1 MPMPPDTGAHVPSR
15 VPKNGEPSPDRG
27 TPGLDAGDTLTRWR
41 SLLAEAPVR
50 SPVSAGD
57 VLAGKYRVERVLG
70 VGGMGVVVAARHLQ
84 LDELVAVKFL
94 RDKVIDEPEI
104 VVRFLREARAV
115 AKLKSEH
122 VVRVR
127 DVGNL
132 DNGAPYIVMELLEG
146 ETLKDRI
153 KRDGKMPTAQAVD
166 CVLQACDAI
175 AEAHAHGIV
184 HRDIKPTNIFLSYRP
199 DGRMLVKVFDFG
211 ISKQTQPQGG
221 DFDGELGMTAT
232 TSMLG
237 SPLYMSPEQMISSRD
252 VDARTDIWS
261 LGVTLYLLAA
271 GVLPFRA
278 ETMPQVCAL
287 VLGDTPKRL
296 DAVVPG
302 VPRALADVVARCLQK
317 DPNLRYQNV
326 AQLAADLEPFGTEMS
341 IGASRRVSSM
351 LRVPVPP
358 ASGRAFAHS
367 TPGHTLV
374 TGAPQMAM
382 PAEQTDVSFGEA
394 SRSPLSGRGRARSR
408 VGIIGIAAA
417 FGAIVAIGI
426 TAVVVTRGPHASPA
440 TSVSLQKA
448 AAQVSDPSPPPAT
461 PTEPPLAAVPPS
473 TSQAASLDAG
483 NAPAPAVAI
492 VPGTPKQAPAKP
504 KPAAPVAPAA
514 KPGAMDPGSYR

>member
-1 MPMPPDTGAHVPSR
+1 
-15 VPKNGEPSPDRG
+15 
-27 TPGLDAGDTLTRWR
+27 
-41 SLLAEAPVR
+41 LAEASVR
-50 SPVSAGD
+50 SPVAAGD

-94 RDKVIDEPEI
+94 RDRVIDEPEI

-132 DNGAPYIVMELLEG
+132 DNGAPYIVMELLDG
-146 ETLKDRI
+146 ETLKDRV
-153 KRDGKMPTAQAVD
+153 KRDGKMPPAQAVD
-166 CVLQACDAI
+166 CVLQVCDAI

-211 ISKQTQPQGG
+211 ISKQIQPPSG
-221 DFDGELGMTAT
+221 DLDGELGMTAT

-237 SPLYMSPEQMISSRD
+237 SPLYMSPEQMISSRN

-278 ETMPQVCAL
+278 DTMPQVCAL

-296 DAVVPG
+296 DTVVPEVQSG
-302 VPRALADVVARCLQK
+302 LADVVARCLQK
-317 DPNLRYQNV
+317 DPELRFPNV
-326 AQLAADLEPFGTEMS
+326 AELAAALEPYGTELS
-341 IGASRRVSSM
+341 VGASRRVSSM

-358 ASGRAFAHS
+358 ASGRGTAPSFPTA
-367 TPGHTLV
+367 TVL
-374 TGAPQMAM
+374 TGAPAMQM
-382 PAEQTDVSFGEA
+382 PPEQTDVSFGEA
-394 SRSPLSGRGRARSR
+394 SRSPLSGRSGRPRGR
-408 VGIIGIAAA
+408 GGKIGLAAA
-417 FGAIVAIGI
+417 LGALAAVGI
-426 TAVVVTRGPHASPA
+426 TAAVVTRTP
-440 TSVSLQKA
+440 A
-448 AAQVSDPSPPPAT
+448 AAPSATPSVGAANAATDPPPAPS
-461 PTEPPLAAVPPS
+461 PTEPPLAAVPPT
-473 TSQAASLDAG
+473 TSQATSDAAAPLATA
-483 NAPAPAVAI
+483 APAA
-492 VPGTPKQAPAKP
+492 PGAPKWPAPAKP
-504 KPAAPVAPAA
+504 KQGATPTT
-514 KPGAMDPGSYR
+514 KPGAFDPGSYR